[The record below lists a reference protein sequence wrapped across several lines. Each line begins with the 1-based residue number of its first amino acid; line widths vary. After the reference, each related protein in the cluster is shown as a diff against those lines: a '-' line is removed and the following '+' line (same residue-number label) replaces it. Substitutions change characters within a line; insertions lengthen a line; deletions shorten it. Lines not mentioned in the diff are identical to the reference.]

1 MRKSKTK
8 FFIGL
13 IVVIAVLSLSVF
25 GGYLMIDKFLVPKYF
40 SAYGINSLSE
50 LVGIVQTI
58 YIVPDEE
65 EFIINPHT
73 DFDITNAK
81 NKLVLAGFPT
91 LADGGMDYEAI
102 AKKDYTRTPDETFVD
117 NFILLSDKEV
127 AAIADEILSSGILVS
142 NYPDLSYI
150 NTLNMEIKQVSITP
164 AKTNVTINEYD
175 EESLDPNSTIKT
187 IISTTT
193 DANLSVT
200 IKIDTESARKQISTN
215 LNMPLFLIDWIIPDT
230 MYITST
236 LDTYIDSETGERAYK
251 NATLSINSK
260 TAKQSEVLLKLLI
273 SFIFPDETFTI
284 EAFSSQLGALAI
296 DGMNVLGDMKFAS
309 LKSSSSK
316 TPVYGIKITL

>member
-1 MRKSKTK
+1 
-8 FFIGL
+8 
-13 IVVIAVLSLSVF
+13 
-25 GGYLMIDKFLVPKYF
+25 MIDKVLVPKYF
-40 SAYGINSLSE
+40 SSYGINSLSE

-58 YIVPDEE
+58 YIVPDEDN
-65 EFIINPHT
+65 FIINPHT

-91 LADGGMDYEAI
+91 LSDGNLDYESI
-102 AKKDYTRTPDETFVD
+102 AKKEYTRTPDENFVD
-117 NFILLSDKEV
+117 NFIVLSDKEV
-127 AAIADEILSSGILVS
+127 AGIADEILSSGILVS

-150 NTLNMEIKQVSITP
+150 NTLNMEIKQISITP
-164 AKTNVTINEYD
+164 ATTNVIENEYD
-175 EESLDPNSTIKT
+175 PDLLDPNSELDT

-200 IKIDTESARKQISTN
+200 IKIDTESARKQISNN

-230 MYITST
+230 MYLTST
-236 LDTYIDSETGERAYK
+236 LDTFINTETGEREYK

-284 EAFSSQLGALAI
+284 ESFSSQLGSLAI
-296 DGMNVLGDMKFAS
+296 DGIKALGNMNFATI
-309 LKSSSSK
+309 KSANSK
-316 TPVYGIKITL
+316 APTFGIKITL